1 MPTAHTLQSPEHPQI
16 NLLVAARFETP
27 TFDGPGRGLACSA
40 TKFCKLRMASND
52 NGAIWIP
59 KTSIRFGSLDF
70 VVNKEGEM
78 TRVPETLTHLTNDL
92 PDVVGRLG
100 DLWLDPLRKSMDLKT
115 RQKPPMPR
123 SWGYWTPS
131 GTHSWTSSYQG
142 QRTDSHPCPTK
153 QAATLDMSASH
164 PTRRGIIS
172 PAQEA

>member
-1 MPTAHTLQSPEHPQI
+1 
-16 NLLVAARFETP
+16 
-27 TFDGPGRGLACSA
+27 
-40 TKFCKLRMASND
+40 MASND

-59 KTSIRFGSLDF
+59 KTSICFGSLDF

-123 SWGYWTPS
+123 SWGVLDPVRDSFLDILLS
-131 GTHSWTSSYQG
+131 GPEDGFTSLPNEASCNPG
-142 QRTDSHPCPTK
+142 HECLTSHTTGDHFPRTRSLGGALTGIMVR
-153 QAATLDMSASH
+153 ATMSA
-164 PTRRGIIS
+164 P
-172 PAQEA
+172 P